1 MRLLSIASGSGG
13 NSMLVQMDGI
23 NILIDAGISCRRIS
37 RALKEYST
45 SLSDLDAVLITH
57 AHTDHISGL
66 PALMNKLS
74 CGIYMSCDTHIQT
87 MLNGVTDI
95 IPDVPFDIC
104 EKIRVTPVSAMHDC
118 RGSLGFVLESSRE
131 KLGYLTDTGFIPG
144 KALEIMAGS
153 DCVVIESNHDC
164 EMLEKGPYPFYL
176 KKRIASDMGHLS
188 NDACS
193 EALISL
199 AETGTRFFLLAHLSR
214 QNNTPELARAS
225 AEEALFGFDAK
236 TDVLPPETVKQYLIN
251 EDDLYKQISLEMLNE
266 E

>member
-1 MRLLSIASGSGG
+1 M
-13 NSMLVQMDGI
+13 
-23 NILIDAGISCRRIS
+23 
-37 RALKEYST
+37 
-45 SLSDLDAVLITH
+45 
-57 AHTDHISGL
+57 
-66 PALMNKLS
+66 
-74 CGIYMSCDTHIQT
+74 
-87 MLNGVTDI
+87 
-95 IPDVPFDIC
+95 
-104 EKIRVTPVSAMHDC
+104 
-118 RGSLGFVLESSRE
+118 
-131 KLGYLTDTGFIPG
+131 
-144 KALEIMAGS
+144 
-153 DCVVIESNHDC
+153 VVECNHDC

-251 EDDLYKQISLEMLNE
+251 EDDLYKQISLEMLNDE
-266 E
+266 

>member
-1 MRLLSIASGSGG
+1 MRLLSIASGSSG

-23 NILIDAGISCRRIS
+23 NILIDAGVSCRRIT

-45 SLSDLDAVLITH
+45 SLSALDAVLITH

-66 PALMNKLS
+66 PALMSKLS
-74 CGIYMSCDTHIQT
+74 CSVYMSRDTQIQT
-87 MLNGVTDI
+87 MLYGVTEI
-95 IPDVPFDIC
+95 IPDVQFDIC
-104 EKIRVTPVSAMHDC
+104 EKIRVTPFSSMHDC
-118 RGSLGFVLESSRE
+118 RGSLGFVLESNRE
-131 KLGYLTDTGFIPG
+131 KLGYLTDTGYIPE
-144 KALEIMAGS
+144 KAFEIMAGS
-153 DCVVIESNHDC
+153 DCVVIESNHDSA
-164 EMLEKGPYPFYL
+164 MLKNGPYPFYL

-193 EALISL
+193 EALIAL
-199 AETGTRFFLLAHLSR
+199 AKTGTKSFLLAHLSR

-225 AEEALFGFDAK
+225 AEEALSGFDAE

>member
-37 RALKEYST
+37 RALKEHGT
-45 SLSDLDAVLITH
+45 SLSALDAVLITH
-57 AHTDHISGL
+57 AHTDHIYGL

-74 CGIYMSCDTHIQT
+74 CSIYMSRDTHIQT

-104 EKIRVTPVSAMHDC
+104 GTIRVTPVSAMHDC
-118 RGSLGFVLESSRE
+118 RGSLGFVLESAGE
-131 KLGYLTDTGFIPG
+131 KLGYLTDTGSIPG

-153 DCVVIESNHDC
+153 DCVVIESNHDS
-164 EMLEKGPYPFYL
+164 EMLKNGPYPFYL
-176 KKRIASDMGHLS
+176 KKRVASDMGHLS
-188 NDACS
+188 NDVCS
-193 EALISL
+193 ESLTAL
-199 AETGTRFFLLAHLSR
+199 AETGTGYFLLAHLSR

-225 AEEALFGFDAK
+225 AEKALSGFDAE

-251 EDDLYKQISLEMLNE
+251 EDDLFKQISLEMLNE